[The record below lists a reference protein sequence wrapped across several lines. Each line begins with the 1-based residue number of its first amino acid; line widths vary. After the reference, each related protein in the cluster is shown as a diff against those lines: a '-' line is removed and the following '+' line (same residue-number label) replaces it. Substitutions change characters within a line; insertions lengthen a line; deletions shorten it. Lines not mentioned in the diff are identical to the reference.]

1 MVFIRNEAVIICG
14 YITAA
19 SLGAGG
25 ICWMIATLFSVLF
38 LSLYIDQNSRIGV
51 KLRAHYSIAARLGYC
66 IYVAGI
72 SANSGMIL

>member
-1 MVFIRNEAVIICG
+1 
-14 YITAA
+14 
-19 SLGAGG
+19 
-25 ICWMIATLFSVLF
+25 MIATLFSVLF

-72 SANSGMIL
+72 SANSGMLL